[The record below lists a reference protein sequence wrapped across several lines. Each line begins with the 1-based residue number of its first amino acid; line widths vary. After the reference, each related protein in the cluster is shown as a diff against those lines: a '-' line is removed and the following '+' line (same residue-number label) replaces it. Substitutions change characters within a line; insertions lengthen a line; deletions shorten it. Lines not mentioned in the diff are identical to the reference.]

1 MRWDGISEFVYV
13 AEYESF
19 TRAAKELGISTAQVS
34 RQISALE
41 KRLNIKLLYRTT
53 RKVSL
58 TEEGRVFYQH
68 CRGVLYGLDAAEQAV
83 SNLQSKP
90 QGRIKLT
97 APVTY
102 GEQQL
107 LPLVNDFM
115 VKYSDIEVTA
125 FLSNQK
131 VDLVEGGY
139 DLAIRIGKL
148 SDSTMMAKKLSHRT
162 NFVCAAPAYLKKHG
176 IPYSLN
182 ELNQHNCLLGTRD
195 YWHFIESAK
204 TIEPAQTKYKKETGE
219 KSNKDFDKEQ
229 NTQADQEKNMR
240 VSGSVQYNS
249 GHSLVDAA
257 LKGLGIVQL
266 PDYYVQ
272 KYLESGELV
281 SLLDN
286 YREPEESIWAIY
298 PHNRHLSPKIRLL
311 VDYLAERLA

>member
-19 TRAAKELGISTAQVS
+19 TRAAKELGVSTAQVS

-68 CRGVLYGLDAAEQAV
+68 CRSVLDGLDAAEQAV

-107 LPLVNDFM
+107 LPLVNNFM
-115 VKYSDIEVTA
+115 VQYRDIEVTA

-131 VDLVEGGY
+131 IDLVEGGY

-162 NFVCAAPAYLKKHG
+162 NFVCAAPDYLKKYGVPH
-176 IPYSLN
+176 SLT

-195 YWHFIESAK
+195 YWHFIEDGKNA
-204 TIEPAQTKYKKETGE
+204 
-219 KSNKDFDKEQ
+219 DKER
-229 NTQADQEKNMR
+229 NLR
-240 VSGSVQYNS
+240 VSRTVQYNS

-272 KYLESGELV
+272 KHLASGALV
-281 SLLDN
+281 SVLDD
-286 YREPEESIWAIY
+286 YREPEESIWAVY

-311 VDYLAERLA
+311 VDYLAEYLT

>member
-13 AEYESF
+13 ADYESF

-58 TEEGRVFYQH
+58 TEEGRIFYQH
-68 CRGVLYGLDAAEQAV
+68 CRGVLDGLDAAEQAV

-115 VKYSDIEVTA
+115 VQYRDIEVTA

-131 VDLVEGGY
+131 IDLIDGGY

-148 SDSTMMAKKLSHRT
+148 SDSTMMAKKLSRRT
-162 NFVCAAPAYLKKHG
+162 NFVCAAPAYLKKYGTPHTL
-176 IPYSLN
+176 SDLHK
-182 ELNQHNCLLGTRD
+182 HNCLLGTRD
-195 YWHFIESAK
+195 YWHFIESDK
-204 TIEPAQTKYKKETGE
+204 DTNNDVDKET
-219 KSNKDFDKEQ
+219 NL
-229 NTQADQEKNMR
+229 R

-272 KYLESGELV
+272 KYLVSGELV
-281 SLLDN
+281 SVLDN

-311 VDYLAERLA
+311 VDYLAEHLV

>member
-34 RQISALE
+34 RQVSALE

-53 RKVSL
+53 RKVTL

-68 CRGVLYGLDAAEQAV
+68 CRSVLDGLDAAEQAV

-115 VKYSDIEVTA
+115 VQYSDIEVTA

-131 VDLVEGGY
+131 IDLVDGGY

-148 SDSTMMAKKLSHRT
+148 SDSTMMAKKLSRRT
-162 NFVCAAPAYLKKHG
+162 NFVCAAPAYLEKYGTPHAL
-176 IPYSLN
+176 S
-182 ELNQHNCLLGTRD
+182 ELSQHNCLLGTRD
-195 YWHFIESAK
+195 YWHFIE
-204 TIEPAQTKYKKETGE
+204 
-219 KSNKDFDKEQ
+219 NDKE
-229 NTQADQEKNMR
+229 AGKERNMR
-240 VSGSVQYNS
+240 VSGTVQYNS

-272 KYLESGELV
+272 RHLASGALV

-286 YREPEESIWAIY
+286 YREPEEGIWAVY

-311 VDYLAERLA
+311 VDYLTERLA

>member
-13 AEYESF
+13 AEHESF
-19 TRAAKELGISTAQVS
+19 TRAAKELGVSTAQVS

-68 CRGVLYGLDAAEQAV
+68 CRGVLDGLDAAEQAV

-115 VKYSDIEVTA
+115 VQYRDIEVTA

-131 VDLVEGGY
+131 IDLIDGGY

-148 SDSTMMAKKLSHRT
+148 SDSTMMAKKLSRRT
-162 NFVCAAPAYLKKHG
+162 NFVCAAPTYLKRYGTPHTLSDLHK
-176 IPYSLN
+176 
-182 ELNQHNCLLGTRD
+182 HNCLLGTRD
-195 YWHFIESAK
+195 YWHFIESDK
-204 TIEPAQTKYKKETGE
+204 DTNNDVDKET
-219 KSNKDFDKEQ
+219 NL
-229 NTQADQEKNMR
+229 R

-272 KYLESGELV
+272 KHLASGELV
-281 SLLDN
+281 SVLDN

-311 VDYLAERLA
+311 VDYLAARLF

>member
-41 KRLNIKLLYRTT
+41 QRLNIKLLYRTT

-68 CRGVLYGLDAAEQAV
+68 CRGVLDGLDAAEQAV

-107 LPLVNDFM
+107 LPLINDFM
-115 VKYSDIEVTA
+115 VQYREIEVTA

-131 VDLVEGGY
+131 LDLVEGSY

-148 SDSTMMAKKLSHRT
+148 SDSTMMAKKLSRRT
-162 NFVCAAPAYLKKHG
+162 NFVCAAPAYLEKYG
-176 IPYSLN
+176 IPHSLSD
-182 ELNQHNCLLGTRD
+182 LKQHNCLLGTRD
-195 YWHFIESAK
+195 YWHFIEDS
-204 TIEPAQTKYKKETGE
+204 
-219 KSNKDFDKEQ
+219 SNVD
-229 NTQADQEKNMR
+229 TEKNLR

-272 KYLESGELV
+272 KHLASGALV
-281 SLLDN
+281 SVLDN
-286 YREPEESIWAIY
+286 YREPEEGIWAIY

-311 VDYLAERLA
+311 VDYLTERLK

>member
-34 RQISALE
+34 RQVSALE

-53 RKVSL
+53 RKVTL

-68 CRGVLYGLDAAEQAV
+68 CRSVLDGLDAAEQAV
-83 SNLQSKP
+83 SNLQSRP

-115 VKYSDIEVTA
+115 VQYSDIEVTA

-131 VDLVEGGY
+131 IDLVDGGY

-148 SDSTMMAKKLSHRT
+148 SDSTMMAKKLSRRT
-162 NFVCAAPAYLKKHG
+162 NFVCAAPAYLEKYGTPHAL
-176 IPYSLN
+176 S
-182 ELNQHNCLLGTRD
+182 ELSQHNCLLGTRD
-195 YWHFIESAK
+195 YWHFIE
-204 TIEPAQTKYKKETGE
+204 
-219 KSNKDFDKEQ
+219 NDKE
-229 NTQADQEKNMR
+229 AGKERNMR
-240 VSGSVQYNS
+240 VSGTVQYNS

-272 KYLESGELV
+272 RHLASGALV

-286 YREPEESIWAIY
+286 YREPEEGIWAVY

-311 VDYLAERLA
+311 VDYLTERLA

>member
-1 MRWDGISEFVYV
+1 MRWDGISEFVCV
-13 AEYESF
+13 AEHESF
-19 TRAAKELGISTAQVS
+19 TRAAKELSLSTAQVS

-68 CRGVLYGLDAAEQAV
+68 CRGVLDGLDAAEQAV
-83 SNLQSKP
+83 SHLQSKP

-115 VKYSDIEVTA
+115 MRYSDIEVTA

-131 VDLVEGGY
+131 MDLIDGGY

-148 SDSTMMAKKLSHRT
+148 SDSTMMAKKLSRRT
-162 NFVCAAPAYLKKHG
+162 NFVCAAPAYLERHG
-176 IPYSLN
+176 TPHSLS
-182 ELNQHNCLLGTRD
+182 ELSKHNCLLGTRD
-195 YWHFIESAK
+195 YWHFIENGKIDSGKNA
-204 TIEPAQTKYKKETGE
+204 
-219 KSNKDFDKEQ
+219 DKE
-229 NTQADQEKNMR
+229 KNLR
-240 VSGSVQYNS
+240 VSGSVKYNS

-272 KYLESGELV
+272 KYLASGELV
-281 SLLDN
+281 SLLDD

-311 VDYLAERLA
+311 VDYLSEHLA

>member
-1 MRWDGISEFVYV
+1 MRWEGISEFVCV

-19 TRAAKELGISTAQVS
+19 TQGAKTLGISTAQVS

-41 KRLNIKLLYRTT
+41 QRLNIKLLYRTT
-53 RKVSL
+53 RRVSL

-68 CRGVLYGLDAAEQAV
+68 CRGVLDGLDAAEQAV

-90 QGRIKLT
+90 QGKIKLT

-107 LPLVNDFM
+107 LPLINDFM
-115 VKYSDIEVTA
+115 VQYQDIEVSA

-131 VDLVEGGY
+131 IDLIEGGY

-148 SDSTMMAKKLSHRT
+148 NDSTMMAKKLSQRT
-162 NFVCAAPAYLKKHG
+162 NFVCAAPAYLDRYG
-176 IPYSLN
+176 IPTALN
-182 ELNQHNCLLGTRD
+182 DLSQHNCLLGTRD
-195 YWHFIESAK
+195 YWHFIDTDPRVSEDAGK
-204 TIEPAQTKYKKETGE
+204 
-219 KSNKDFDKEQ
+219 
-229 NTQADQEKNMR
+229 EKNLR
-240 VSGSVQYNS
+240 VSGTVQYNS
-249 GHSLVDAA
+249 GYSLVDAA

-272 KYLESGELV
+272 KYLASGELV
-281 SLLDN
+281 SLLDD
-286 YREPEESIWAIY
+286 YREPKENIWAVY

-311 VDYLAERLA
+311 VDYLAEQLV

>member
-68 CRGVLYGLDAAEQAV
+68 CRGVIDGLDAAEQAV
-83 SNLQSKP
+83 SNLQTKP

-107 LPLVNDFM
+107 LPLINDFM
-115 VKYSDIEVTA
+115 VQYRDIEVTA

-131 VDLVEGGY
+131 IDLIEGGY

-162 NFVCAAPAYLKKHG
+162 NFVCAAPAYLEKYG
-176 IPYSLN
+176 VPYSLVD
-182 ELNQHNCLLGTRD
+182 LRQHNCLLGTRD
-195 YWHFIESAK
+195 YWHFIE
-204 TIEPAQTKYKKETGE
+204 
-219 KSNKDFDKEQ
+219 NDKE
-229 NTQADQEKNMR
+229 AGKERNMR
-240 VSGSVQYNS
+240 VSGTVQYNS

-257 LKGLGIVQL
+257 LKSLGIVQL

-272 KYLESGELV
+272 KHLASGALV
-281 SLLDN
+281 SVLDN
-286 YREPEESIWAIY
+286 YREPEEGIWAIY

-311 VDYLAERLA
+311 VDYLAERLS

>member
-13 AEYESF
+13 ADYESF

-68 CRGVLYGLDAAEQAV
+68 CRGVLDGLDAAEQAV

-115 VKYSDIEVTA
+115 VQYRDIEVTA

-131 VDLVEGGY
+131 IDLIDGGY

-148 SDSTMMAKKLSHRT
+148 SDSTMMAKKLSRRT
-162 NFVCAAPAYLKKHG
+162 NFVCAAPAYLEKYG
-176 IPYSLN
+176 IPHSLSD
-182 ELNQHNCLLGTRD
+182 LSQHNCLLGTRD
-195 YWHFIESAK
+195 YWHFIEDGKIDSGKNA
-204 TIEPAQTKYKKETGE
+204 
-219 KSNKDFDKEQ
+219 DKE
-229 NTQADQEKNMR
+229 KNLR

-272 KYLESGELV
+272 KYLASGELV
-281 SLLDN
+281 SLLNN

-311 VDYLAERLA
+311 VDYLAEHLV

>member
-1 MRWDGISEFVYV
+1 MRWDGISEFVCV

-19 TRAAKELGISTAQVS
+19 TRAAKELGLSTAQVS

-68 CRGVLYGLDAAEQAV
+68 CRGVLDGLDAAEQAV
-83 SNLQSKP
+83 SHLQSKP

-115 VKYSDIEVTA
+115 VRYSDIEVTA

-131 VDLVEGGY
+131 MDLIDGGY

-148 SDSTMMAKKLSHRT
+148 SDSTMMAKKLSRRT
-162 NFVCAAPAYLKKHG
+162 NFVCAAPAYLEKHG
-176 IPYSLN
+176 IPHSLS
-182 ELNQHNCLLGTRD
+182 ELSQHNCLLGTRD
-195 YWHFIESAK
+195 YWHFIEDGKIDSGK
-204 TIEPAQTKYKKETGE
+204 NT
-219 KSNKDFDKEQ
+219 DKE
-229 NTQADQEKNMR
+229 KNLR

-272 KYLESGELV
+272 QYLASGELV
-281 SLLDN
+281 SLLDD
-286 YREPEESIWAIY
+286 YREPEESIWAVY

-311 VDYLAERLA
+311 VDYLSEHLA

>member
-41 KRLNIKLLYRTT
+41 KRLNIRLLYRTT

-68 CRGVLYGLDAAEQAV
+68 CRGVIDGLDAAEQAV
-83 SNLQSKP
+83 SNLQTKP

-107 LPLVNDFM
+107 LPLINDFM
-115 VKYSDIEVTA
+115 VQYRDIEVTA

-131 VDLVEGGY
+131 IDLIEGGY

-162 NFVCAAPAYLKKHG
+162 NFVCAAPAYLEKYG
-176 IPYSLN
+176 VPYSLVD
-182 ELNQHNCLLGTRD
+182 LRQHNCLLGTRD
-195 YWHFIESAK
+195 YWHFIENDKNA
-204 TIEPAQTKYKKETGE
+204 
-219 KSNKDFDKEQ
+219 DKEI
-229 NTQADQEKNMR
+229 NLR

-257 LKGLGIVQL
+257 LKSLGIVQL

-272 KYLESGELV
+272 QYLASGALISV
-281 SLLDN
+281 LDN

-311 VDYLAERLA
+311 VDYLAERLS